1 MDGWSSN
8 NDSYHFGVGCT
19 SITPRKRWRTP
30 QCAMHADF
38 NMTPWGTTYENIICL
53 DCDAPHTTLTVSRAW
68 GKVSNVFTFSA
79 YQIRDKRPS
88 FQAFFYLNLFNTM
101 HMQMLQY
108 VCIDKSKGS
117 TLIIYILSIV
127 MCACKLMI
135 NQRCKVPPHKWQ
147 VAAVCVHQFHWKQ
160 HTVCISDE
168 QSQ

>member
-19 SITPRKRWRTP
+19 SITPRKRWRMP

-53 DCDAPHTTLTVSRAW
+53 DCDAPHTTLTVSRAR

-88 FQAFFYLNLFNTM
+88 FQVNINSTSPHGRVSFYLWDDPRLCDGVQEVTITRELFSESEFVKHNA
-101 HMQMLQY
+101 HA
-108 VCIDKSKGS
+108 D
-117 TLIIYILSIV
+117 
-127 MCACKLMI
+127 A
-135 NQRCKVPPHKWQ
+135 
-147 VAAVCVHQFHWKQ
+147 
-160 HTVCISDE
+160 TVCMYW
-168 QSQ
+168 